1 MHLGPCVLWASS
13 YGAGMELHPH
23 YQFKDTKVVL
33 SIQGSSFHYCEP
45 REDFA
50 HLSDYTHVEMAL
62 FSNENGDWKQP
73 SNLGIEGFDDLWE
86 GGDGEIAGYVPY
98 DRAMA
103 LLEAMKLK
111 FGGLVPNP
119 DSL

>member
-1 MHLGPCVLWASS
+1 
-13 YGAGMELHPH
+13 MELHPH

-50 HLSDYTHVEMAL
+50 HLSDYTQVELAIL
-62 FSNENGDWKQP
+62 DDHGFFEARD
-73 SNLGIEGFDDLWE
+73 LGIEGFDDLWE
-86 GGDGEIAGYVPY
+86 NGDGEVAGYVPY

-111 FGGLVPNP
+111 YGGLVPNP